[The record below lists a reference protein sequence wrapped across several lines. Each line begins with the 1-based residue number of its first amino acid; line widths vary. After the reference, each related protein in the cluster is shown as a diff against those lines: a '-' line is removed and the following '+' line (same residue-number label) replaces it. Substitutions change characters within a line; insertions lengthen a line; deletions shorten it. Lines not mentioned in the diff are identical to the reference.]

1 MEETKNITNFKIY
14 NVYSNN
20 MLIQQNKPFVIAGMG
35 DEGLEITLSLKNGD
49 QVIQTVTSISDKED
63 EWEATFNAVV
73 GGYDVY
79 NIVISVG
86 DNVIAT
92 IENIVFGELWLASGQ
107 SNMLMNN
114 WETPEGN
121 EWYKNSTFPGKKLR
135 LFTMPTTYGVECQ
148 KSEPQKELEGCN
160 WIFGDDI
167 RAYKFSAVAYHFG
180 LELQKELF
188 HKGIDVP
195 VGIINAS
202 LGETYIE
209 SWISRD
215 AIEDNEILKN
225 NLSEI
230 GKYYS
235 KNDGWGTTLGPT
247 TMTACYN
254 LKIAP
259 LVNLNIAGVIWYQG
273 ESNAELAYKKGFYTN
288 ALECLLND
296 WSKRFGYKDCS
307 VPFIIAHIA
316 PFGRTTDGMQRIWE
330 DMSDC
335 WQKYRDSMAQIP
347 IYDVS
352 LEWDYSE
359 FTSWHNEVGN
369 IHPIH
374 PCNKKPVGK
383 RMAKSAMSLVY
394 GAEYSCTAPV
404 YESYIIN
411 GEFIDIKFSN
421 VCDGLKIK
429 NSSELYGFT
438 ICGADGIYLDA
449 KAKIIS
455 KDTVRVWN
463 DNLSQP
469 ISVAYA
475 YLNLPTF
482 ANLCSEYNGEPL
494 FMAAPFRTERLNNAE
509 YFTNQHWMTCDD
521 EKVYHSVEMTP
532 DLYDTWKATNA
543 SITIDKTIKYSGTG
557 SLKINYT
564 NNEFSVSPN
573 IKYGDT
579 SFRDV
584 SCDYSNF
591 KLLSFFVKTI
601 DDSVTLNSVRFEIDS
616 NFVTAQFNIKQSDKE
631 WKQITVELDK
641 LYNYDGS
648 EYFGKLEVASI
659 KFEFISAV
667 ENGTVYIDD
676 FSFSTKKIEDM
687 KK

>member
-1 MEETKNITNFKIY
+1 MEGIKSIKNFKIY

-35 DEGLEITLSLKNGD
+35 DTGLEIVLSLKKGNK
-49 QVIQTVTSISDKED
+49 VIQTVTSVTNNED
-63 EWEATFNAVV
+63 EWKATFHAVV
-73 GGYDVY
+73 GGYDTY
-79 NIVISVG
+79 NIVVTVE
-86 DNVIAT
+86 DDVIAT
-92 IENIVFGELWLASGQ
+92 IENILFGELWLASGQ

-121 EWYKNSTFPGKKLR
+121 DWYRNNTFPGKNLR

-148 KSEPQKELEGCN
+148 KAEPQKELEGCN
-160 WIFGDDI
+160 WILGDDI

-215 AIEDNEILKN
+215 AIEDNKILKN

-235 KNDGWGTTLGPT
+235 KNDGWGSTLGPT

-254 LKIAP
+254 LKMAP
-259 LVNLNIAGVIWYQG
+259 LLDLKIAGVIWYQG

-288 ALECLLND
+288 ALECLLTD
-296 WSKRFGYKDCS
+296 WSRRFGYKDGT
-307 VPFIIAHIA
+307 VPFIMAHIA
-316 PFGRTTDGMQRIWE
+316 PFGRTTDGMERIWE

-335 WQKYRDSMAQIP
+335 WMKHRDCMAQIP
-347 IYDVS
+347 IYDIS
-352 LEWDYSE
+352 LEWDYSK
-359 FTSWHNEVGN
+359 FTNWHNEVGN

-374 PCNKKPVGK
+374 PYVKKPVGE
-383 RMAKSAMSLVY
+383 RMAKSAMGLLY
-394 GAEYSCTAPV
+394 GAEHSYTAPV
-404 YESYIIN
+404 YENHIIN
-411 GEFIDIKFSN
+411 GKYIDIKFSN

-429 NSSELYGFT
+429 DSSEIYGFT
-438 ICGADGIYLDA
+438 ICGKDGIYLDA

-463 DNLSQP
+463 DALLHP

-475 YLNLPTF
+475 YMNLPTV
-482 ANLCSEYNGEPL
+482 ANLCSKFKDESL
-494 FMAAPFRTERLNNAE
+494 FMVAPFRTRRLENAIH
-509 YFTNQHWMTCDD
+509 FTNQHWMTCDD

-532 DLYDTWKATNA
+532 DLYDTWNSTNA
-543 SITIDKTIKYSGTG
+543 SIVIDKTIKHSGTG
-557 SLKINYT
+557 ALKIHYT
-564 NNEFSVSPN
+564 NREFSVSPV
-573 IKYGDT
+573 IKAGDEH
-579 SFRDV
+579 FRDV

-591 KLLSFFVKTI
+591 KALTFWIQNVNGGARLK
-601 DDSVTLNSVRFEIDS
+601 DVTFEVDN
-616 NFVTAQFNIKQSDKE
+616 NFVTAQPNIEQSEKE
-631 WKQITVELDK
+631 WQQVNVELDR
-641 LYNYDGS
+641 LYNLDGS
-648 EYFGKLEVASI
+648 GFLKKLEVSAI
-659 KFEFISAV
+659 KFNFVSEVA
-667 ENGTVYIDD
+667 NGTAYIDD
-676 FSFSTKKIEDM
+676 FSFSI
-687 KK
+687 